1 MKKYCKQKIPDNIKN
16 KVWLNFCNYNGDIR
30 FTQCYTC
37 ENFVMIPQ
45 SIRKYH
51 DINYDIL
58 QIFVDEKICS
68 VSGVG
73 EFGHIISEKNGGKI
87 CEDNLIV
94 QCKHCNCS
102 NGSANIDI
110 DLLSKNDIR
119 MIDYNEDIDIEMGIS
134 NETCCQILKNGIFCK
149 NNCMFNRNK
158 CHIHLKN

>member
-16 KVWLNFCNYNGDIR
+16 KVWLKFCNYNGDIR